1 MILIILVT
9 ISCGGPP
16 KKTFPETQPNIQDN
30 GKNLCWLTR
39 SAPTKLMDSLQEWI
53 DEHPDKRITAITT
66 VMYHGYHR
74 VFSYLFVYEKR

>member
-1 MILIILVT
+1 
-9 ISCGGPP
+9 
-16 KKTFPETQPNIQDN
+16 
-30 GKNLCWLTR
+30 
-39 SAPTKLMDSLQEWI
+39 MDSLQEWI